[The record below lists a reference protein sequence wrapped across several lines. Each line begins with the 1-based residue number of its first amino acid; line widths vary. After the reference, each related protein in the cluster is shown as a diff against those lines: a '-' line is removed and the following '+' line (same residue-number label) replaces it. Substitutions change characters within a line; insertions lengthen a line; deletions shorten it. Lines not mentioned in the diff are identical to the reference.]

1 MCQSFYTHTQRA
13 SARRAQKVQIAT
25 SLQHWSLAD
34 DDLKERDGNLA
45 NIRAT
50 REDFVGVSAYVT
62 RLEKCGLSAL
72 ELAEAQRPHVR
83 ENIYMSF
90 TFVSLTQN

>member
-1 MCQSFYTHTQRA
+1 
-13 SARRAQKVQIAT
+13 VQIET
-25 SLQHWSLAD
+25 CSQHWSLAD
-34 DDLKERDGNLA
+34 DDLKEGHGDLA

-50 REDFVGVSAYVT
+50 REDLVRMSADVT
-62 RLEKCGLSAL
+62 RLEKCGPLAL
-72 ELAEAQRPHVR
+72 ELAEAQRPHVK